1 MVFYHA
7 RFTNARLLFDRV
19 DERLEWKHGRT
30 HVPKG
35 NKRLLCLVDDIN
47 LSQVCAC
54 FSLGMCM
61 ISCDF
66 GQKMPPEC
74 RTQKT
79 FGEAFFYPLSRNLSP
94 VSYTHLTLPTS

>member
-1 MVFYHA
+1 MAGLPTPACCLTLSMSVWSVTYIYDLVLFYHG

-47 LSQVCAC
+47 LSQVCFC
-54 FSLGMCM
+54 ER
-61 ISCDF
+61 
-66 GQKMPPEC
+66 KRE
-74 RTQKT
+74 R
-79 FGEAFFYPLSRNLSP
+79 E
-94 VSYTHLTLPTS
+94 